1 MNFHLYNYLNY
12 RNKQFAVVENPGF
25 WNWTFTLKDEND
37 NVLAQ
42 IDRDWRGVGFEVR
55 FIYQICIFI
64 TTVTAVACFAI
75 LISKEYL
82 DAWKICSIACQSFKN
97 WCLLGSFVFVYL
109 CILHYVFI
117 LLSGICFFN
126 RNLGICWRTVSTFL
140 KLVLCSRL
148 SYIKRLETQAI
159 VYSNMVIIMRTYV
172 VVWKEILRFWVGF
185 GGLGDEVGLIQDI
198 FVSST
203 EVITHLL
210 NDSTRRN
217 LLVHFR
223 IISGDLSPTFN
234 IFTRIKYFYLTN

>member
-172 VVWKEILRFWVGF
+172 VVWKEILRFL
-185 GGLGDEVGLIQDI
+185 GGIRVQHQGDHTLAQWFHKEKFTGSFQ
-198 FVSST
+198 
-203 EVITHLL
+203 
-210 NDSTRRN
+210 N
-217 LLVHFR
+217 HFR
-223 IISGDLSPTFN
+223 WSLTYFQYIHENKIFLFN
-234 IFTRIKYFYLTN
+234 KLTC